1 MQEEKRKL
9 SLIEGKK
16 AERAPGVPNEAM
28 EVMFQRVAGEEL
40 RLTFVNMISTF
51 LQGWDDEM
59 KNTHTLGASVYEVNH
74 VVIQALMSCAENLTS
89 GQVAS
94 IFSMSK
100 LRAKSDSTMGM
111 FDGL

>member
-1 MQEEKRKL
+1 MQDQRKL
-9 SLIEGKK
+9 NLVKGKK
-16 AERAPGVPNEAM
+16 GERAPGVPNEAM

-59 KNTHTLGASVYEVNH
+59 KSSHTLGQGVYEVNH
-74 VVIQALMSCAENLTS
+74 VVIQALMNCAGKLTS